1 MFFFWVFF
9 YFGYNSES
17 PGEPRPAVVAVSFDG
32 ERLAPIAGVYPSS
45 DEDVGEYG
53 NQPYSKHHIT
63 L

>member
-1 MFFFWVFF
+1 MFFFFF
-9 YFGYNSES
+9 FFVYNSES

-32 ERLAPIAGVYPSS
+32 ERLAPIAGVYPPT